1 MTPGPAVSVP
11 HLDEQT
17 SAVPGISPGIVQDN
31 EIVLRELFSP
41 EHIQEGVITPAA
53 LKLTELQWS
62 GASVHRA
69 KHAVAK
75 EVRASVQRRL
85 DARESRD
92 PSRSYEA
99 RISAP
104 TAGQIR
110 GIRIEKT
117 GEQIFVVIDTAELG
131 NPSHASIYRRNPEMR
146 KSQLRKLRT
155 DLLLPVLQENLMLV
169 EEALERVE
177 E

>member
-1 MTPGPAVSVP
+1 MIAGPAVSAP

-17 SAVPGISPGIVQDN
+17 SAAPDISPGIVRDN

-41 EHIQEGVITPAA
+41 DHIEEGMITPAA
-53 LKLTELQWS
+53 VELKELRQT

-69 KHAVAK
+69 KHTAAE
-75 EVRASVQRRL
+75 EVRASIERRL
-85 DARESRD
+85 ESRKSQD

-110 GIRIEKT
+110 GIRIKDT
-117 GEQIFVVIDTAELG
+117 GEQVFVVIDTAESG
-131 NPSHASIYRRNPEMR
+131 NPGHASIYGKNPEIR
-146 KSQLRKLRT
+146 KSMLRKLRT

-169 EEALERVE
+169 EEALERVAE
-177 E
+177 